1 MNLFIEHMSPVSLNN
16 CTVKKHKSDLYLWI
30 SAITIGIS
38 AAVST
43 YTGLTFNPLK
53 YQLCKILNL
62 NSNTPL

>member
-1 MNLFIEHMSPVSLNN
+1 MDLIIEQISPITLKN
-16 CTVKKHKSDLYLWI
+16 CTIKKHKSDLYLWI

-43 YTGLTFNPLK
+43 YTALTFNPLK

-62 NSNTPL
+62 NSNLI